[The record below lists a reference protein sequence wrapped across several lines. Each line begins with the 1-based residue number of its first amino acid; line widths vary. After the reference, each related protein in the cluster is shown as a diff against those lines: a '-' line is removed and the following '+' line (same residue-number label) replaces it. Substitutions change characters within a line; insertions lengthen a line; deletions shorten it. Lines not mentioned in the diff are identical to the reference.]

1 MNFIKNRTLIFFLLA
16 SAMFPRDMNYLDVE
30 IIVNNDPY
38 PANMFIHTIGS
49 QPRYMAIIDSLINP
63 SWFINSG
70 PLGLDFKVNQNKL
83 SYFNNNHKSWII
95 LNEYMNETDT
105 LECVNGYLADFHDIL
120 LLENGGYLLQTYD
133 SIYVDM
139 SQIDPDG
146 NTNALIILLII
157 QEFDSDKN
165 LIFEW
170 NAWEHLNIA
179 DYDNLD
185 LTANRIVW
193 MHGNS
198 IHIDLDS
205 NILISNR
212 RSSEVIKINRNNGDV
227 IWIFGGPNNEFSI
240 TNDAYNG
247 FSRQHDVRRI
257 DNGNILLFDN
267 GNDHD
272 PPISRAVEY
281 EIDESGM
288 TANLVWEFSHPE
300 GYVGLA
306 MGSVQRLPNN
316 NTLINWG
323 SLSDQGA
330 VITEVNY
337 DNNIVLE
344 IQYPNPIRCYRVRK
358 HHWKFDTNLIPG
370 DTNLDD
376 KIDILDINLIADFA
390 AQDTSELDVY
400 HLYRY
405 DINRDRSIDNDDIN
419 LLAQMILGF

>member
-1 MNFIKNRTLIFFLLA
+1 MSFIKKSTILLFIWQ
-16 SAMFPRDMNYLDVE
+16 SAMFPRDMNYLDFE

-38 PANMFIHTIGS
+38 PANMFIYTMGA

-70 PLGLDFKVNQNKL
+70 HLGLDFKVNQNKL
-83 SYFNNNHKSWII
+83 SYFNKNNKSWII

-105 LECVNGYLADFHDIL
+105 LECVNGYDADYHDIQ
-120 LLENGGYLLQTYD
+120 LLENGCYLLQAYD
-133 SIYVDM
+133 SISVNM
-139 SQIDPDG
+139 SEIVSGG
-146 NTNALIILLII
+146 NNDAMIILLII

-257 DNGNILLFDN
+257 ENGNILLFDN

-281 EIDESGM
+281 EIDESEK
-288 TANLVWEFSHPE
+288 TANLVWDFSHPE

-323 SLSDQGA
+323 RLLNQGA
-330 VITEVNY
+330 VITEVDY
-337 DNNIVLE
+337 DKDIVFE
-344 IQYPNPIRCYRVRK
+344 MQYPYPFYCYKVRK
-358 HHWKFDTNLIPG
+358 HHWQFETNLIPG
-370 DTNLDD
+370 DTNLDNQVN
-376 KIDILDINLIADFA
+376 ILDINYIADYS

-419 LLAQMILGF
+419 LLVQMIIGL

>member
-1 MNFIKNRTLIFFLLA
+1 MSFIKNGTLLFFLLV
-16 SAMFPRDMNYLDVE
+16 SAIFPRDMNYLDFE

-38 PANMFIHTIGS
+38 PANMFIHTMGS

-63 SWFINSG
+63 AWFINSG

-83 SYFNNNHKSWII
+83 SYFNNYNKSWII

-105 LECVNGYLADFHDIL
+105 LECVNGYDADFHDIL
-120 LLENGGYLLQTYD
+120 LLENGGYLLQAYD

-146 NTNALIILLII
+146 NTNAMIIILII
-157 QEFDSDKN
+157 QEFDSNKN

-179 DYDNLD
+179 DYQHLNL
-185 LTANRIVW
+185 TSNRIVW

-205 NILISNR
+205 NILVSNR
-212 RSSEVIKINRNNGDV
+212 RSSEVIKIDRNSGDV

-240 TNDAYNG
+240 TNDPYNG

-257 DNGNILLFDN
+257 ENGNILLFDN

-272 PPISRAVEY
+272 PPISRALEY
-281 EIDESGM
+281 EIDESEM

-323 SLSDQGA
+323 SLLDQGI
-330 VITEVNY
+330 VVTEVNY
-337 DNNIVLE
+337 DKNIVFE
-344 IQYPNPIRCYRVRK
+344 IQYPYPFYCYKVRK
-358 HHWKFDTNLIPG
+358 HHWQFETNLICG
-370 DTNLDD
+370 DTNLDNQVN
-376 KIDILDINLIADFA
+376 ILDINYIADYT
-390 AQDTSELDVY
+390 AQNSSDMEVY

-419 LLAQMILGF
+419 LLAEMIIGF